1 VCDGRREG
9 AKPPLRET
17 SSLTRPSEIEF
28 GLAQASASKRETGRP
43 RDGFSAKMARSA
55 AEKRSR
61 SERIPTEAE
70 GVCDGRR
77 EGAKPPLREASSYSN
92 SPYAATHSCRNF
104 FRA

>member
-1 VCDGRREG
+1 MG
-9 AKPPLRET
+9 
-17 SSLTRPSEIEF
+17 PSEIEF

-61 SERIPTEAE
+61 NERIPTEAEAE

-77 EGAKPPLREASSYSN
+77 EGAKPPLREPAKLLGRVFIGKKSAAS
-92 SPYAATHSCRNF
+92 
-104 FRA
+104 